1 MKTKELEIEMLLS
14 ELGASVKFTVTT
26 DQLDLDPDYTKYL
39 GLVHDAVYKLFRN
52 TPLDIEDVYCEDDHI
67 EEMADD

>member
-1 MKTKELEIEMLLS
+1 MKAKELEIEMLLS
-14 ELGASVKFTVTT
+14 ELGASVKFSVTT
-26 DQLDLDPDYTKYL
+26 DQLELDPEDTKDL

-52 TPLDIEDVYCEDDHI
+52 TPLDIEDVYCEDDDV